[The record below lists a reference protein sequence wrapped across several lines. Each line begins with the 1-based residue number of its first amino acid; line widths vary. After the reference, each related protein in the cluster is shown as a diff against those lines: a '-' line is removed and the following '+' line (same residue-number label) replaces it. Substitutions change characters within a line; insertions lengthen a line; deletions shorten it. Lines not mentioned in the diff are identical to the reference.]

1 VKNTPDGSQPSSG
14 RRYPARPVVGVGA
27 VIVHE
32 GRVLLVQ
39 RGREPLRGHWSIPG
53 GAVETGE
60 TLETAL
66 RREVLEETGLTVNP
80 LFLTAVFERL
90 MPDAKGR
97 TEFHYVLIDYVCTL
111 PPGTEPHNIEHAGD
125 DAQALG
131 WFDLEE
137 AQTLQMTAGTL
148 DVVAKALLAYDC
160 WRATGESPCAGLYLG
175 LPTGDYGEERE
186 SA

>member
-1 VKNTPDGSQPSSG
+1 MAAG

-27 VIVHE
+27 VVIHE

-39 RGREPLRGHWSIPG
+39 RGREPLRGYWSIPG

-60 TLETAL
+60 TLIDAL
-66 RREVLEETGLTVNP
+66 RREVLEETGLTVDP

-90 MPDAKGR
+90 MPDAEGR
-97 TEFHYVLIDYVCTL
+97 TEFHYVLIDYVCAL
-111 PPGTEPHNIEHAGD
+111 PTGENPDDTEQAGD
-125 DAQALG
+125 DAAALG

-137 AQTLQMTAGTL
+137 AHTLRMTAGTL
-148 DVVAKALLAYDC
+148 DVIAKAFVAYDC
-160 WRATGESPCAGLYLG
+160 WRATGESSCAGLYLG
-175 LPTGDYGEERE
+175 LPTGDYGGERE